1 MKFRFEHEWIVDF
14 LDTTTKL
21 PVSRQWRF
29 PSADVIKSLV
39 SKSKTRLNGPREKFF
54 HIALESGKGE
64 LLLEITGEQFVSLQR
79 RSLDFYM
86 GIKDRN
92 CTTPNEES
100 MLRPAPDALMSIGVP
115 EAP

>member
-79 RSLDFYM
+79 KKS
-86 GIKDRN
+86 
-92 CTTPNEES
+92 
-100 MLRPAPDALMSIGVP
+100 
-115 EAP
+115 